1 MRVTMST
8 IKTNTVREDVEQYLS
23 QGGTITQVPSY
34 LSGEDPTQKRNA
46 DENLERWKAR
56 TWSKRN
62 VQA

>member
-1 MRVTMST
+1 MRVTMNT
-8 IKTNTVREDVEQYLS
+8 IKTNTVREGIQQFLE

-34 LSGEDPTQKRNA
+34 LSGEDPTQKR
-46 DENLERWKAR
+46 DTKENLERWKTR

>member
-1 MRVTMST
+1 MRVTMNT
-8 IKTNTVREDVEQYLS
+8 IKTNTVREGIQQFLE

-34 LSGEDPTQKRNA
+34 LSEEDPTQKR
-46 DENLERWKAR
+46 DTKENLERWKTR